1 MVDVSVV
8 VASAVVIDSA
18 VVVGSVVAVALAV
31 VVFKDIV
38 GTMVGDLDDTDVVSV
53 VVREGK
59 QLGILDGF
67 TVG

>member
-1 MVDVSVV
+1 MVDS
-8 VASAVVIDSA
+8 
-18 VVVGSVVAVALAV
+18 AVALAV

-38 GTMVGDLDDTDVVSV
+38 GTMVGDLDDTDVVELS

-59 QLGILDGF
+59 RLGILDGF